1 MIDIF
6 FAIDSGGDDGK
17 YLPSD
22 LSCFEPFCI
31 ADPGRRWH
39 LHHEMLGLAQMKQEV
54 FHGLKKA
61 ATKRAKLA
69 KQCFGCFSAFSEC
82 VCVYQLLLTAR
93 FASSMMQ
100 HLI

>member
-39 LHHEMLGLAQMKQEV
+39 LHHEMLGLAQMKHEF
-54 FHGLKKA
+54 FHGLKSSNQKGQ
-61 ATKRAKLA
+61 KMSRH
-69 KQCFGCFSAFSEC
+69 FGSFYCL
-82 VCVYQLLLTAR
+82 Q
-93 FASSMMQ
+93 
-100 HLI
+100 